1 MAKYRIKI
9 GSHCIA
15 GRIYNVGDVFEVKN
29 DKLAKHPDYENVV
42 ERVFP
47 DEIEEKK
54 KQQEIDEQS
63 VVVADS
69 SHVVDDDKISTDIP
83 KPNRGRPPKKTDIAI
98 EN

>member
-9 GSHCIA
+9 GSHCIG

-29 DKLAKHPDYENVV
+29 DKLTKHPDYENVV

-54 KQQEIDEQS
+54 TQQEIDEQS
-63 VVVADS
+63 VVVAGG
-69 SHVVDDDKISTDIP
+69 SHVVGGDKISTDIP
-83 KPNRGRPPKKTDIAI
+83 KPNRGRPPKKTDVAI